1 MTLSLRQK
9 LAIVP
14 LLLYWPAIFI
24 ATHIPKAPAWLSR
37 LGTSDKTL
45 HFFAYLV
52 LVFMLWFAIS
62 PGKKVNWRRAAV
74 WWVLLVM
81 VWYGVVDEWLQGY
94 VGRSP
99 DTRDFLA
106 DMAGV
111 LTSLIL
117 LTVFPAW
124 PVSLALTAA
133 TIVIATNV
141 IRANT
146 AEQLP
151 VINAVFHLFGYGLF
165 TLLWTRYI
173 RHFLP
178 VRPPQL
184 RWLTGAFVLPAAL
197 LAAVELFCGIAGN
210 DFRFSSIIIS
220 AAAITAVIA
229 ANYLPALC
237 RQKLPPPED

>member
-9 LAIVP
+9 LTIVP
-14 LLLYWPAIFI
+14 LLLYWPAVFI
-24 ATHIPKAPAWLSR
+24 ATHIPRVPAWVSR

-45 HFFAYLV
+45 HFFAYLI
-52 LVFMLWFAIS
+52 LVFLLWFATS

-74 WWVLLVM
+74 WWVLLAM
-81 VWYGVVDEWLQGY
+81 VWYGAVDEWLQGY

-99 DTRDFLA
+99 DIRDFLA

-111 LTSLIL
+111 LSSLIL

-133 TIVIATNV
+133 AIVISTNV
-141 IRANT
+141 IRTNP
-146 AEQLP
+146 AEPLP
-151 VINAVFHLFGYGLF
+151 VVNAVFGLFGYGLF
-165 TLLWTRYI
+165 TLLWVRYI
-173 RHFLP
+173 PHFLP
-178 VRPPQL
+178 LRPPQI

-197 LAAVELFCGIAGN
+197 LAAAELFSGVAGN

-229 ANYLPALC
+229 ASYLPALC
-237 RQKLPPPED
+237 RQKPPTAGD